1 MRIFLIGMP
10 GSGKSY
16 WMQQLAILLHY
27 NMIDMDH
34 YIEDREGRSIP
45 ELFAAGED
53 TFREKE
59 KAALEAAIEQY
70 AGKTVIA
77 TGGGAP
83 CYKDNLQRMKA
94 AGCVIYLE
102 SKIEVLIANVE
113 QQGIDRPL
121 LANGSRKELAEK
133 LSELYRKRK
142 EIYEEAH
149 LKIAAD
155 KASLSTFAQ
164 AIEQYLSDNNLS
176 L

>member
-16 WMQQLAILLHY
+16 WMQQLAAYLGY
-27 NMIDMDH
+27 DQVDMDR
-34 YIEDREGRSIP
+34 YMEKREGHTIP
-45 ELFAAGED
+45 ELFAAGEEI
-53 TFREKE
+53 FREKE
-59 KAALEAAIEQY
+59 QTALEAVLQRY
-70 AGKTVIA
+70 PGKTIIA

-83 CYKDNLQRMKA
+83 CYKDNLKIMKE

-102 SKIEVLIANVE
+102 SNIEVLIANVA

-142 EIYEEAH
+142 EIYEQAH
-149 LKIAAD
+149 LKITAD